1 MYPLVSTH
9 QWKKKLMDRFLLG
22 AKWVD
27 RYFPTPIEDTKVD
40 PPNLIRNVYSFDA
53 QHNAIH
59 FGHYKD
65 EESNDS

>member
-1 MYPLVSTH
+1 
-9 QWKKKLMDRFLLG
+9 MDRFLLG

>member
-1 MYPLVSTH
+1 VEEEIDGSFSFGGEMGGSLFT
-9 QWKKKLMDRFLLG
+9 
-22 AKWVD
+22 
-27 RYFPTPIEDTKVD
+27 YFPTPIEDTKVD